1 MGNQQ
6 EQKKTKR
13 RSKES
18 IRKKDPTI
26 RQEFPGADTTQK
38 KIEAGIRNIKNEPPA
53 APGNTPAPPA
63 DSEPV
68 EEKSEDIN

>member
-6 EQKKTKR
+6 DKQQTKR
-13 RSKES
+13 KSKDA

-26 RQEFPGADTTQK
+26 RQEFPGADTTKK
-38 KIEAGIRNIKNEPPA
+38 KIEAGIRNIKNDPPA
-53 APGNTPAPPA
+53 APGNIPPA

-68 EEKSEDIN
+68 EEKSNNL